1 MKTPQNNQN
10 NNSLP
15 NIDWE
20 RVKVDSK
27 YRKEVARRSHKHFF
41 AIYLSHYGE
50 LPSAPMHDE
59 LFQMTENDD
68 LFSVVQ
74 AFRGSGKS
82 TICTL
87 SYPMYA
93 VLGKQGRKF
102 IVICS
107 ATEELSQRHL
117 ANIKEEFESNE
128 RLRHDFGMVHE
139 EESPWNS
146 RALSFGEHGAMI
158 AAISIDQSMRGIR
171 SGSKRPDVFIFDDI
185 EDRQKMKTQE
195 GRDKIFETI
204 NSDFIPAGAKEKKL
218 IFVGSSLHADS
229 PMNRLRDAVIDEEID
244 GSFYHFPIVDANGN
258 PLWKGMYP
266 DKQAIAKKRK
276 EVYGPVAWHNEYLLQ
291 ATTPAD
297 QIVKLDDFHYY
308 DAEELIAKKGL
319 VVIAVDPAIKTDR
332 SNDYTGIVPIFITG
346 SKSERTYYILDRI
359 VKGRFGLMESQS
371 CILGLIDHYSDYDV
385 HVVVE
390 DVGFQ
395 SSLIEVLND
404 KVGDRCVH
412 GFKIAGRN
420 KIERVYEIS
429 GKISSSKILFPKKCA
444 LAKELIQQVTEIATT
459 KHDDLADALT
469 TGILGAVE
477 HNLRKGSAGIIAF
490 NKDPRQPPVL
500 LSTDSSDEE
509 KERAI
514 KQING
519 PGFSSDAEMLKARR
533 EYRRKFFEQHGR
545 YPY

>member
-1 MKTPQNNQN
+1 MATNNQS
-10 NNSLP
+10 NNSP
-15 NIDWE
+15 STIDLE

-27 YRKEVARRSHKHFF
+27 YRKEVTRHAHKYFF
-41 AIYLSHYGE
+41 ATYLSHYGE

-93 VLGKQGRKF
+93 VLGKQERKF

-146 RALSFGEHGAMI
+146 RALSFGKHGAMI

-171 SGSKRPDVFIFDDI
+171 FGSKRPDVFIFDDI

-244 GSFYHFPIVDANGN
+244 GSFYHFPIVDANDN

-266 DKQAIAKKRK
+266 DKQAIVKKRK
-276 EVYGPVAWHNEYLLQ
+276 EVLGEVAWYNEYLLQ
-291 ATTPAD
+291 PTTPAD

-308 DAEELIAKKGL
+308 DRDDLESLDKGL
-319 VVIAVDPAIKTDR
+319 IVLAVDPAIKKGSRT
-332 SNDYTGIVPIFITG
+332 DYTGIVPLLVVG
-346 SKSERTYYILDRI
+346 EKADRKYYVLDEI
-359 VKGRFGLMESQS
+359 VKKRMSSTETQAKLMSM
-371 CILGLIDHYSDYDV
+371 IDQYGKDYV
-385 HVVVE
+385 HVIVE
-390 DVGFQ
+390 DVGYQ
-395 SSLIEVLND
+395 SALIEQLEGKLGKN
-404 KVGDRCVH
+404 RVH
-412 GFKIAGRN
+412 GYKPGRN
-420 KIERVYEIS
+420 NKTDRVYEV
-429 GKISSSKILFPKKCA
+429 SSHIETGKILFPEKNA
-444 LAKELIQQVTEIATT
+444 LAKELIHQITDIETT

-469 TGILGAVE
+469 LGVLGVITQNIRESSFGFILISDDPNVPSILITSR
-477 HNLRKGSAGIIAF
+477 HLRALKKSGVKGGGLQTVMDVIRESQ
-490 NKDPRQPPVL
+490 KY
-500 LSTDSSDEE
+500 
-509 KERAI
+509 KENFY
-514 KQING
+514 K
-519 PGFSSDAEMLKARR
+519 E
-533 EYRRKFFEQHGR
+533 HGR
-545 YPY
+545 YPHTFQ